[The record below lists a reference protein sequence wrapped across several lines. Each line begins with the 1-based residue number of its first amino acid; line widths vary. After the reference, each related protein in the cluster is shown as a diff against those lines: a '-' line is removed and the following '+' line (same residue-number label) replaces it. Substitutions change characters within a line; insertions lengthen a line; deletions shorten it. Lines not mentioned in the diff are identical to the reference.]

1 MRNFRKPLIWTICKF
16 KLVISKVKIGFK
28 NSLLII
34 KIKNKEL
41 MKKKEL
47 KIIKELI
54 V

>member
-1 MRNFRKPLIWTICKF
+1 MKNFRKPLIWTIYKF
-16 KLVISKVKIGFK
+16 KLMINKVKIRFK
-28 NSLLII
+28 NSKLII